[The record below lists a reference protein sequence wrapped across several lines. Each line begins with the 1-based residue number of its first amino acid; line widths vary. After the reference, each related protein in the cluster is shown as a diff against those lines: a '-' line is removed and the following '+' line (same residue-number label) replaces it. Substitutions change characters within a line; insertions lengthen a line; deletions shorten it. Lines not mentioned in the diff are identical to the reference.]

1 MNKVDLKAFDIETY
15 DIEIEFS
22 KKIAPIH
29 KIIEKIEKNHEMKS
43 LKVHKDFLSKEK
55 KSQEKMDDLD
65 VKTIERVEKIKKA
78 AANKLSRTSKK
89 EDVFNKQFK
98 EYKEAQ
104 AQAHKLELEELNQRS
119 IELEEQ
125 EIRDLRF
132 IQDKY
137 KKNIESYVEK
147 LYRFNSNFENNKL
160 IFSKQYNEYRNRMVE
175 TLKGIEKTRT
185 EQEEVTEK
193 RLAVFVENKMKQDEI
208 SKNTFEEI
216 KKKLSRYVMNIR
228 KKNNTKSNEDRK
240 YVSEIKQNIDDV
252 YENKLETALEQ
263 LRELQKFHKSRIA
276 MIRADLVINLE
287 KIDRQIANNA
297 ETDNK
302 RVLQDLENKKKLLEL
317 RASTTIEYEDTL
329 QNEKTEILSREI
341 GFLKELKN
349 YELLNF
355 DKLFIYLMNDN
366 EQLKDSSEFF
376 KTLNLKLMEELTKS
390 EIANNAYSV
399 GNEKLEAEFI
409 NNYTKTFNKI
419 KSIIIDANQAR
430 IDQLTTTNSEIDDI
444 DKFLDTVEPLKE
456 LELNN
461 LREVIEKNEVEER
474 YKIRYAKQRHEAK
487 LMENNSRKMVSLE
500 ELNIKDS
507 IKNNN
512 VAITEIK
519 AKEVMDIASEEAKL
533 KYLKAE
539 EIKKLRLNNTKL
551 EVTVLN
557 SSYETELEKSELKKE
572 LAKIEVVKNNA
583 VLIRS
588 LEREIANI
596 EIEAN
601 YKAEVVTKSNEEEI
615 LRLHENVIRL
625 ENERDDATAI
635 IEDELKKEE
644 KKSDKN
650 LEAINNEF
658 DAKLALIDEAMS
670 RECRKPMQNIA
681 RNEAIIEKRI
691 QKFELN
697 YDKFNE
703 YYDDIVEDIT
713 DESYSE
719 GVIADAFIENTMY
732 VPTISN
738 YLERGYTSLTDAV
751 IYVND
756 HADKSI
762 ERQIKETSDD
772 SKKRKLKRQKSKNKI
787 ELKRVIGSIIQSKQE
802 QISRVTKTHKDD
814 LIIIL
819 ETLTDNDPVIELLLE
834 KVKAM
839 RVQVGSILKSVAH
852 EASISYKEIM
862 VDDHAT
868 VDHANRNAIR
878 TKEKIERERETKLTP
893 LVHQFTEYLLE
904 KTTFR
909 DQQIDEYNQK
919 IQAVKDEIQG
929 LKDDSIEKTNKVNQD
944 LIKQITTRK
953 AQLEEIQREEKA
965 EIARR
970 KGIIDQEI
978 EALRQQ
984 YESSIKLFDEKDK
997 ETEKIYD
1004 YEGRIYQLALDTA
1017 ESKYRETV
1025 NKAKKATNVLR
1036 GNSSDS
1042 VQTVNEIAERNI
1054 ERINKELIKET
1065 TEFENNLYT
1074 VRPRY
1079 EESIGDAQ
1087 RAIDDKANLQKQRK
1101 TKLIR
1106 QHNSSTKVIEDE
1118 LHTSFE
1124 KAYRTLQENLNSYII
1139 EYGDIENQYK
1149 QSILS
1154 ANEVISKSH
1163 SRFVQALYE
1172 LGKTKIDKTNKR
1184 MSEINDKLK

>member
-15 DIEIEFS
+15 DIEIEFN

-29 KIIEKIEKNHEMKS
+29 KKIEKIEKNHETKS

-55 KSQEKMDDLD
+55 KSQERMEDLE
-65 VKTIERVEKIKKA
+65 VKTVEKIEKTKKA
-78 AANKLSRTSKK
+78 TANKLSRTSKK
-89 EDVFNKQFK
+89 EDVFNKQFQV
-98 EYKEAQ
+98 YKEAQ
-104 AQAHKLELEELNQRS
+104 AQAHQIELEELKVRS
-119 IELEEQ
+119 NELEEQ
-125 EIRDLRF
+125 EIGDLRF

-137 KKNIESYVEK
+137 KKNVESYIEK

-160 IFSKQYNEYRNRMVE
+160 IFSKQYNQYRKRMQD
-175 TLKGIEKTRT
+175 TLKSIEKTRK

-193 RLAVFVENKMKQDEI
+193 RLAVFVENKMRQDEI

-216 KKKLSRYVMNIR
+216 KKKLSRYVLNIR
-228 KKNNTKSNEDRK
+228 KKNNTKSNEDRQ
-240 YVSEIKQNIDDV
+240 YISELKQNIDDV
-252 YENKLETALEQ
+252 YENKLETAHTQ
-263 LRELQKFHKSRIA
+263 LTDLQKFHKSRIA
-276 MIRADLVINLE
+276 MIKADLEINLE
-287 KIDRQIANNA
+287 KIDRQIANNL
-297 ETDNK
+297 ETENK
-302 RVLQDLENKKKLLEL
+302 RILQELENKKRLLEL
-317 RASTTIEYEDTL
+317 RASTTIEYESSL
-329 QNEKTEILSREI
+329 QHEKTEILSREI
-341 GFLKELKN
+341 GFLTELKN

-409 NNYTKTFNKI
+409 NNYTKAFNEI
-419 KSIIIDANQAR
+419 KRIIIDANQAR

-456 LELNN
+456 IELNN
-461 LREVIEKNEVEER
+461 LREIIEKNEVEER

-487 LMENNSRKMVSLE
+487 LLENNSRKMVSLE
-500 ELNIKDS
+500 ELNIKNS
-507 IKNNN
+507 IKDNN
-512 VAITEIK
+512 VAITEIM
-519 AKEVMDIASEEAKL
+519 AKETMDIAIEEAKL
-533 KYLKAE
+533 KYSKAE
-539 EIKKLRLNNTKL
+539 ETKKLRLNNTKL

-557 SSYETELEKSELKKE
+557 SSYEAELEKSELKKE
-572 LAKIEVVKNNA
+572 LAEIEVVKNNA

-601 YKAEVVTKSNEEEI
+601 YKAEVVTKSNEEDI
-615 LRLHENVIRL
+615 LQLHENVIRL
-625 ENERDDATAI
+625 ENERDDATAV
-635 IEDELKKEE
+635 IEDELKKAE
-644 KKSDKN
+644 KESDKKIK
-650 LEAINNEF
+650 AINNEF

-670 RECRKPMQNIA
+670 REIRKPLQSIA
-681 RNEAIIEKRI
+681 RNEAIIEKRM

-697 YDKFNE
+697 YDEFDE

-713 DESYSE
+713 DESYAE

-738 YLERGYTSLTDAV
+738 YLERGYKALCDAA

-756 HADKSI
+756 LSDKKLDK
-762 ERQIKETSDD
+762 EIKESTDE
-772 SKKRKLKRQKSKNKI
+772 SKKRRLKRQKSKNKA
-787 ELKRVIGSIIQSKQE
+787 ELKRLIGSVIQSQQE
-802 QISRVTKTHKDD
+802 QINRITNTHKAD
-814 LIIIL
+814 LIKII
-819 ETLTDNDPVIELLLE
+819 ETLTDNEPVIELLLE

-862 VDDHAT
+862 VDDHAI

-878 TKEKIERERETKLTP
+878 AKEKIERERETRLTP
-893 LVHQFTEYLLE
+893 LVNEFSDYLRE

-909 DQQIDEYNQK
+909 DLQIDEYNAS
-919 IQAVKDEIQG
+919 IQAVKDEIQE
-929 LKDDSIEKTNKVNQD
+929 LKDDSIAKTNQVNEE
-944 LIKQITTRK
+944 LIQQISVRK
-953 AQLEEIQREEKA
+953 LQLEEIKREEKA
-965 EIARR
+965 EISRR
-970 KGIIDQEI
+970 KGLIDSEI

-984 YESSIKLFDEKDK
+984 YESSIKMFEEKDK

-1025 NKAKKATNVLR
+1025 NKAKKATTILR

-1042 VQTVNEIAERNI
+1042 VQTINEIAERNI
-1054 ERINKELIKET
+1054 ERINKELLEET
-1065 TEFENNLYT
+1065 TKYENNLYT

-1087 RAIDDKANLQKQRK
+1087 RAIEDKANLQNQRK
-1101 TKLIR
+1101 TELIK
-1106 QHNSSTKVIEDE
+1106 QHKASTKVIEDE
-1118 LHTSFE
+1118 LHASFE
-1124 KAYRTLQENLNSYII
+1124 KSYKTLQNNLNSYIE
-1139 EYGDIENQYK
+1139 EYGKIEDAYK

-1172 LGKTKIDKTNKR
+1172 LGKQKIDKTNQR